1 MESATLK
8 RYLTGITPLAVL
20 SALLL
25 AALLMMSAATQN
37 SAVFGRMYSSLLLVN
52 VLGIILLLAL
62 IALNLLHLIAQYRA
76 RILGSRLMLRL
87 VIVSVVLVVLPVSV
101 VFFFSLQTL
110 NRGIDNWFDVKI
122 EQAMDDALLLGR
134 TALEATKQDLLKN
147 TKDMAVELELSSNK
161 TVLPLLNY
169 LREEYAVTEITL
181 FAQDGRII
189 ASSSQEGLG
198 AGTLVPDR
206 PTEAILTQIRQRQT
220 YANLDA
226 VSDTG
231 LRLRVVVPVYAREV
245 GAPIRILQVL
255 QTLPPRYAKLGES
268 VQSAYAEYQ
277 KLLYLRGPL
286 KFGFTLTLSLVAL
299 LATLIAVS
307 AAIFFARRLVAP
319 IRELAEGTRAVARG
333 DYRKQIPVKT
343 HDEIGVLVQSFN
355 VMTRRI
361 HRAQSQI
368 KRSQREAEMQR
379 TYLETVLTHLSS
391 GVLSFDQQHVL
402 RTHNAAADQIL
413 GADLEAGTGKPLSWM
428 GKTHASL
435 QPFVEA
441 IDKAIASAHTE
452 WQVEVT
458 LTGQSGPRT
467 LLVRGSLLPGPRGKH
482 DGYVVVFDE
491 MTALIQAQRAAAWGE
506 VARRMAHEIKNPLT
520 PIQLSAERIRHKYLH
535 KLADNERQTLDRATR
550 TIVEQVESL
559 KSMVNAFSDYARSA
573 LMQAAPIN
581 LNDLIRDVV
590 ELYKSERHSPNIGA
604 DTKPADGGTVTLRRS
619 NTKTGDIDM
628 LPAPVSLKLDLDPDL
643 PRITADPGRL
653 RQVLHNLLLNARG
666 ALSGRTKPVISIST
680 RGVRAG
686 EQSYVE
692 LVVQDNGPGFPE
704 SLMERLFE
712 PYVTDKE
719 KGTGLGLA
727 IVKRIIEEHAGFI
740 QAENLK
746 QGGAGITIRLP
757 VNKAAAVPGDASNNH
772 FNARER
778 GNVPK
783 GKSKRAAQF
792 RWERNWTDEGRPKGG
807 RQGRRASKA
816 SRSNPARAEKH
827 T

>member
-8 RYLTGITPLAVL
+8 RYLTGITPLTVL
-20 SALLL
+20 SVLLL
-25 AALLMMSAATQN
+25 AALLMMNAATQN
-37 SAVFGRMYSSLLLVN
+37 SAVFGRLYSPLLLIN
-52 VLGIILLLAL
+52 ILGIILLLAL
-62 IALNLLHLIAQYRA
+62 IALNLFHLIAQYRA

-87 VIVSVVLVVLPVSV
+87 LVVSVILAVAPVSI
-101 VFFFSLQTL
+101 VFFFSIQTL

-122 EQAMDDALLLGR
+122 EQAMNDALLLGR

-161 TVLPLLNY
+161 AVLPLLNY

-181 FAQDGRII
+181 FTQDGRII
-189 ASSSQEGLG
+189 ASSSQEDLG

-206 PTEAILTQIRQRQT
+206 PTEAIFTQVRQRQT

-226 VSDTG
+226 VSHTG
-231 LRLRVVVPVYAREV
+231 LRLRVVVPVYSREV

-299 LATLIAVS
+299 LAMLIAVS

-368 KRSQREAEMQR
+368 KHSQREAEMQR

-413 GADLEAGTGKPLSWM
+413 GVDLEAGTGKPLSWM

-441 IDKAIASAHTE
+441 IDKAIASVQTE

-491 MTALIQAQRAAAWGE
+491 MTALIQAQRAAAWGD

-520 PIQLSAERIRHKYLH
+520 PIQLSAERIRHKYLR
-535 KLADNERQTLDRATR
+535 KLPDKERQTLDRATR

-559 KSMVNAFSDYARSA
+559 KSMVNAFSDYARPA
-573 LMQAAPIN
+573 LMQTTPIN

-590 ELYKSERHSPNIGA
+590 ELYKSERHPSITGTKQAA
-604 DTKPADGGTVTLRRS
+604 DETVTLRGS
-619 NTKTGDIDM
+619 NTKVGDIDT
-628 LPAPVSLKLDLDPDL
+628 LPSPVSLKLDLDPDL

-653 RQVLHNLLLNARG
+653 RQVLHNLLLNARD

-680 RGVRAG
+680 RGIHAD
-686 EQSYVE
+686 EQPYVE
-692 LVVQDNGPGFPE
+692 LVVRDNGPGFPE

-727 IVKRIIEEHAGFI
+727 IVKRIVEEHGGSI
-740 QAENLK
+740 QAENIK
-746 QGGAGITIRLP
+746 KGGAGITIRLP
-757 VNKAAAVPGDASNNH
+757 VNRAAAGAADESNNH
-772 FNARER
+772 FNMQEREDTR
-778 GNVPK
+778 K
-783 GKSKRAAQF
+783 AKSKRTA
-792 RWERNWTDEGRPKGG
+792 
-807 RQGRRASKA
+807 RAS
-816 SRSNPARAEKH
+816 RGNPARTEKH
-827 T
+827 A